1 MTEADTS
8 IKSLGRKESFR
19 VTLRK
24 RLRNKLKEQLF
35 WSLCFS
41 NSQFRNLN
49 KTSDILMVFAK

>member
-35 WSLCFS
+35 WCLCFS

-49 KTSDILMVFAK
+49 KISDILMVFAK